1 MLPTYFESGGAQLF
15 GMYHAA
21 GRAPARRAGVLI
33 CPPFGHEYIRAHRA
47 LRQLAVGLSDRGHH
61 VLRFDYFGCG
71 DSDGD
76 AAAADVGRWLGDIT
90 AAIDE
95 LKAVAGVSRVCLVG
109 VRLGATMAAQAA
121 TVRQDV
127 DALFL
132 WDPVVDGSVFL
143 AELEDLQ
150 RRWLRGRPGS
160 HQFARAAEVTEVIG
174 FEVAPRLRR
183 SLVPLRLAEPQLP
196 RHVTVD
202 PDADWHVAA
211 QAHSA
216 LLAPQMVQRL
226 VSLVEAHAS

>member
-1 MLPTYFESGGAQLF
+1 
-15 GMYHAA
+15 MYHAA
-21 GRAPARRAGVLI
+21 GRAPARRTGMLI
-33 CPPFGHEYIRAHRA
+33 CGPFGHEYIRAHRA
-47 LRQLAVGLSDRGHH
+47 LRQLAVALSDRGHH

-76 AAAADVGRWLGDIT
+76 ASAADVGRWLADIT

-95 LKAVAGVSRVCLVG
+95 LKALAGVTRVCLVG
-109 VRLGATMAAQAA
+109 VRLGATMAAQVA

-132 WDPVVDGSVFL
+132 WDPVADGARFL
-143 AELEDLQ
+143 ADLEDLQ

-160 HQFARAAEVTEVIG
+160 HRYARAADIREVIG
-174 FEVAPRLRR
+174 FEVTSRLRR
-183 SLVPLRLAEPQLP
+183 SLEPLQLADTPSP
-196 RHVTVD
+196 RYLAVD
-202 PDADWHVAA
+202 ADADWHVPA

-216 LLAPQMVQRL
+216 LLAPHMIQRV